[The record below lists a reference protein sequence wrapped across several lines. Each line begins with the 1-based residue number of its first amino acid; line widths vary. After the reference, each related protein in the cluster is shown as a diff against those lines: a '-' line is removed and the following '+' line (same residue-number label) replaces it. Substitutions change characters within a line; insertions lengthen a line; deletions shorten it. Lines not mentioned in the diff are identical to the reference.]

1 MYSLMNMFG
10 DLRGIEAI
18 REFIWDGNSELGNSI
33 IPVEYMNMVLQS
45 QKYLFQRWNTALS
58 AEMTEMARSAIIK
71 RIENITDK
79 EIRDINTSELT
90 SLLDTLR
97 LYLSRKSN
105 FKVIEQLELTIT
117 KKLLNSK

>member
-79 EIRDINTSELT
+79 EIRDINTTELT

>member
-1 MYSLMNMFG
+1 
-10 DLRGIEAI
+10 
-18 REFIWDGNSELGNSI
+18 
-33 IPVEYMNMVLQS
+33 
-45 QKYLFQRWNTALS
+45 
-58 AEMTEMARSAIIK
+58 MTEMARSAIIK

>member
-1 MYSLMNMFG
+1 
-10 DLRGIEAI
+10 
-18 REFIWDGNSELGNSI
+18 
-33 IPVEYMNMVLQS
+33 
-45 QKYLFQRWNTALS
+45 
-58 AEMTEMARSAIIK
+58 MARSAIIK